1 MTMKNMYRLVVAVV
15 ALTIRLDA
23 RTLAGIFPECS
34 VIHITFK
41 DNLKAINHDKNSITI
56 GFLRT
61 TRVRERERKSGKNE
75 SKRSYYRWLRL
86 SWILQ
91 LKCVF
96 INSEWISRKFFL
108 TFFPIEWTH
117 GTKYEGKYHRNH
129 EISFHF
135 WHSEQS
141 NISSW

>member
-61 TRVRERERKSGKNE
+61 TRVRGRARVE
-75 SKRSYYRWLRL
+75 KRVQT
-86 SWILQ
+86 ILPVD
-91 LKCVF
+91 CD
-96 INSEWISRKFFL
+96 S
-108 TFFPIEWTH
+108 
-117 GTKYEGKYHRNH
+117 H
-129 EISFHF
+129 EYCS
-135 WHSEQS
+135 
-141 NISSW
+141 